1 MATGIAQRATSAPAT
16 SETMASTSRAR
27 SRATAMPS
35 PPLRAALAA
44 RSRAAANLC
53 AIESVIRTNVSD
65 APALT
70 ALSPCGTV
78 EPMAEIELAPLS
90 HRLDEEE
97 MKTLARK
104 LEEAGAPALGRSDEH
119 ASHTI
124 AARLSEEAL
133 TEFLDR
139 LDAHDLGA
147 EIYLPIEF
155 EGRVSV
161 GDYRVASTQAL
172 LDILEEM
179 KEELDVEAEDADE
192 EEEEEEDDEL
202 EDEGTV
208 IEAQLRHIW
217 QLVADGAT
225 ESIDKNLPLHL
236 QV

>member
-1 MATGIAQRATSAPAT
+1 
-16 SETMASTSRAR
+16 
-27 SRATAMPS
+27 
-35 PPLRAALAA
+35 
-44 RSRAAANLC
+44 
-53 AIESVIRTNVSD
+53 
-65 APALT
+65 
-70 ALSPCGTV
+70 
-78 EPMAEIELAPLS
+78 LS
-90 HRLDEEE
+90 HRLDDEE
-97 MKTLARK
+97 MKILIRR
-104 LEEAGAPALGRSDEH
+104 LEEVGAPALGRSDEH

-147 EIYLPIEF
+147 DSYVPIEF

-161 GDYRVASTQAL
+161 GDFRVASTQAL
-172 LDILEEM
+172 LEILEEM
-179 KEELDVEAEDADE
+179 KEELDVDA
-192 EEEEEEDDEL
+192 EEEEDEEDEADET

>member
-1 MATGIAQRATSAPAT
+1 
-16 SETMASTSRAR
+16 
-27 SRATAMPS
+27 
-35 PPLRAALAA
+35 
-44 RSRAAANLC
+44 
-53 AIESVIRTNVSD
+53 
-65 APALT
+65 
-70 ALSPCGTV
+70 
-78 EPMAEIELAPLS
+78 MAEIELAPLS

-97 MKTLARK
+97 MRTLARK

-179 KEELDVEAEDADE
+179 KEELDVEADDEDEDE
-192 EEEEEEDDEL
+192 EEEDEDDEL